1 MMILA
6 ICSIIGDNLKG
17 MSRILEQIRKVIQN
31 SEKTRY
37 RLSKET
43 GIAQSQLSRLMT
55 GQEGLSYENLEKLAD
70 ALGVE
75 IIIRPGRPATKNK
88 KKEE

>member
-1 MMILA
+1 MYYV
-6 ICSIIGDNLKG
+6 SY
-17 MSRILEQIRKVIQN
+17 ILEQIREAIRA
-31 SEKTRY
+31 SDKTRY

-70 ALGVE
+70 ALGLV
-75 IIIRPGRPATKNK
+75 IIIQPAKRIARKRNK
-88 KKEE
+88 ER

>member
-1 MMILA
+1 MYYV
-6 ICSIIGDNLKG
+6 SY
-17 MSRILEQIRKVIQN
+17 ILEQIREAIRA
-31 SEKTRY
+31 SDKTRY

-70 ALGVE
+70 ALGLVV
-75 IIIRPGRPATKNK
+75 IIQPAKRIARKRNK
-88 KKEE
+88 ER